1 VLTKRT
7 ISCTYGT
14 TRIALFMASMPL
26 EPLLMGSFD
35 SRLIRE
41 HKMTLA
47 RSGKESTELTFDFI
61 LCYTMYIAQIFPF
74 INIYLK

>member
-1 VLTKRT
+1 M
-7 ISCTYGT
+7 
-14 TRIALFMASMPL
+14 ALMPL

-47 RSGKESTELTFDFI
+47 TSGKQSTELTFDFI
-61 LCYTMYIAQIFPF
+61 LCCTLYIVQIFQHC
-74 INIYLK
+74 